1 MQRNDSRLSKD
12 DHDGETVVMAL
23 KRSVE
28 ESKACAVGKI
38 NEVFDNYIE
47 GDIQDSEKPQ
57 GIQEILARYD
67 LPAKQI
73 SMIKDLWEKQIKEL
87 NASVTN
93 KDKVLSEGYSWAT
106 KDQQKN
112 MISYCKEIISEL
124 EAYSKDSKEGVKR
137 RKPRPPEKVVRK
149 LKLLSEFPELNLKT
163 EDPTKIL
170 ESSEMWVYNTK
181 NRKLQYYVADAQNKV
196 FMVKGTSILNFDAK
210 KSTQKTLRKPEQFLP
225 QLSLA
230 DKPSRRKLFDELKTT
245 GTPVNGRFNDNL
257 IIIKATYTLPSAS

>member
-1 MQRNDSRLSKD
+1 
-12 DHDGETVVMAL
+12 MAL

-73 SMIKDLWEKQIKEL
+73 KMIKDLWEKQIKEL

-112 MISYCKEIISEL
+112 MISYCREIIS
-124 EAYSKDSKEGVKR
+124 
-137 RKPRPPEKVVRK
+137 
-149 LKLLSEFPELNLKT
+149 
-163 EDPTKIL
+163 
-170 ESSEMWVYNTK
+170 
-181 NRKLQYYVADAQNKV
+181 
-196 FMVKGTSILNFDAK
+196 
-210 KSTQKTLRKPEQFLP
+210 
-225 QLSLA
+225 
-230 DKPSRRKLFDELKTT
+230 
-245 GTPVNGRFNDNL
+245 
-257 IIIKATYTLPSAS
+257 